1 MSDVR
6 RFDERAPDERAPD
19 ERSQVEQPLQQP
31 TPGEFDTRTPEG
43 RTPDESQPE
52 EPAREEP
59 AREEPARRA
68 STRRASPSTTGTIV
82 VSGTGRVTVQPDTA
96 DLRLGVTVSRPS
108 VGAARLEAGRTMEDI
123 LDALEEAGIDRDDV
137 RTALLSVQPRYDYRD
152 GRAPVLAGYDIANV
166 VEVTVRDLA
175 ALGDVVDGTLG
186 AGATSMDGLTFRLA
200 DPAHAEREARTR
212 AMAEARSRADVLAE
226 AAGISIDGVSDI
238 VEGAPV
244 RPPLPVAKGE
254 RMAMAADV
262 ATPVEAGTLE
272 ISVTVTVTYRTRE
285 EPRRLSRSR

>member
-1 MSDVR
+1 
-6 RFDERAPDERAPD
+6 
-19 ERSQVEQPLQQP
+19 
-31 TPGEFDTRTPEG
+31 
-43 RTPDESQPE
+43 
-52 EPAREEP
+52 
-59 AREEPARRA
+59 
-68 STRRASPSTTGTIV
+68 
-82 VSGTGRVTVQPDTA
+82 
-96 DLRLGVTVSRPS
+96 
-108 VGAARLEAGRTMEDI
+108 MEDI

-244 RPPLPVAKGE
+244 RPPMPVAKGE